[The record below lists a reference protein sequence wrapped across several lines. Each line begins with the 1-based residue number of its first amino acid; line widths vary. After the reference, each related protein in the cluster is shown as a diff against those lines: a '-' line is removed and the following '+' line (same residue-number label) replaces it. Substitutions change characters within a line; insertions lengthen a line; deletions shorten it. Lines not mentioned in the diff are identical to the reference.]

1 MPKVTVNDLD
11 IYYKIPD
18 MLLVPDPYHV
28 THKNHPF
35 MRPEPLPP
43 SDIDRISLIP
53 LIGAA
58 NAALAL
64 FDRLFRSIKNPDLL
78 LTSLIMQEAIISSR
92 IDEFTHT

>member
-28 THKNHPF
+28 THKYHPF
-35 MRPEPLPP
+35 MRPEPLPT
-43 SDIDRISLIP
+43 SDIDRISLVP

-64 FDRLFRSIKNPDLL
+64 FDRLFRSI
-78 LTSLIMQEAIISSR
+78 TRISSSPR
-92 IDEFTHT
+92 LSCRKPSYHPG

>member
-28 THKNHPF
+28 THKYHPF

-64 FDRLFRSIKNPDLL
+64 FDRLFRSKK
-78 LTSLIMQEAIISSR
+78 TRISSSPR
-92 IDEFTHT
+92 LSCRKPSYHPG

>member
-1 MPKVTVNDLD
+1 
-11 IYYKIPD
+11 
-18 MLLVPDPYHV
+18 
-28 THKNHPF
+28 

-64 FDRLFRSIKNPDLL
+64 FDRLSRSKKNPDLL
-78 LTSLIMQEAIISSR
+78 LTPLIM
-92 IDEFTHT
+92 